1 MREVILLLL
10 AAGAWA
16 AEIRIERTEVPL
28 ADGGTSP
35 RLTLRSDKLAI
46 AVLPELGGK
55 ICSLTDAKG
64 REQLSRSG
72 KAYRA
77 RTATMV
83 YGDSEFDGI
92 DECFPTVG
100 GCTYPVA
107 PWKDVVIPDHGELWN
122 QAWKQIE
129 STDGSL
135 VLEARGVL
143 FPYRFRRGIAVD
155 GETVTLDYTVTNAGD
170 APLSYLYAFHPL
182 LDAVTGDGLVWRD
195 DQPVTVAYSWK
206 QWLGNKGLG
215 DSRTTTWSALTGGGK
230 PFPPQQFIRD
240 SGRYYKYI
248 ATPLTS
254 GAADVHR
261 ADGTSLA
268 LRWDLAALPHLAV
281 WCSEGG
287 GVPGLNHL
295 APEPTTAP
303 FDTLAQAHDAGQAR
317 ILPPHGSASWRIA
330 LTLRT
335 AP

>member
-10 AAGAWA
+10 AASAAWT
-16 AEIRIERTEVPL
+16 AEVRIERTEVAL
-28 ADGGTSP
+28 ADGSTSP
-35 RLTLRSDKLAI
+35 RLTLRNDHLAI

-77 RTATMV
+77 RAAGMV

-100 GCTYPVA
+100 GCAYPLA
-107 PWKDVVIPDHGELWN
+107 PWKDVAIPDHGELWN
-122 QAWKQIE
+122 QAWQRLD
-129 STDGSL
+129 SADGTL
-135 VLEARGVL
+135 VLEARGAL
-143 FPYRFRRGIAVD
+143 FPYRFRRAMAVD
-155 GETVTLDYTVTNAGD
+155 GETVTLDYTVVNEGD
-170 APLSYLYAFHPL
+170 WPLSYLYAFHPL
-182 LDAVTGDGLVWRD
+182 LDAATGDGFMWPD
-195 DQPVTVAYSWK
+195 DQPVLVAYSWK
-206 QWLGNKGLG
+206 QWLG
-215 DSRTTTWSALTGGGK
+215 DSRATTWSALTGGGE
-230 PFPPQQFIRD
+230 PFAPRQFVRD

-254 GAADVHR
+254 GAADVR
-261 ADGTSLA
+261 RTDGTTLA
-268 LRWDLAALPHLAV
+268 LRWDPAALPHLAV
-281 WCSEGG
+281 WCSESGG
-287 GVPGLNHL
+287 IPGLNHL

-303 FDTLAQAHDAGQAR
+303 FDTLDQAHAAGQAR
-317 ILPPHGSASWRIA
+317 IIPPHGSASWRIA